1 MKDAKNGFV
10 SSGLIKIRDRFSDS
24 KHSGEEPLKD
34 EKNQSG
40 IENSLHDEIPQKPE
54 KESDREWRKSL
65 QRRWDEF
72 RLLKK
77 DMTGKL
83 SEILASVPE
92 EIRIEEQRINELREA
107 LEKYAS
113 LLDSINTIDDSKW
126 NSDNFSS
133 DLGVAMKK
141 LENARLEHIRL
152 SAKLAV
158 LQRESNAAESS
169 SNLSFLP
176 ELNSLSLGQA
186 FRLGMRFSLPL
197 IFALIL
203 LAIILSAAIFLSLRG

>member
-1 MKDAKNGFV
+1 MKNAKNGFV

-24 KHSGEEPLKD
+24 KHSGEELLKD
-34 EKNQSG
+34 EQNQHGVES
-40 IENSLHDEIPQKPE
+40 SLHDVPQKPE
-54 KESDREWRKSL
+54 KESDRERRKSL

-92 EIRIEEQRINELREA
+92 EIRIEEQRIDELRES

-126 NSDNFSS
+126 DSDNFSS
-133 DLGVAMKK
+133 DLGASMKK

-169 SNLSFLP
+169 SGLSFLP
-176 ELNSLSLGQA
+176 ELNSISLGQA
-186 FRLGMRFSLPL
+186 FKLGMQFSLPL

-203 LAIILSAAIFLSLRG
+203 LAIILSTAIFLSLRG